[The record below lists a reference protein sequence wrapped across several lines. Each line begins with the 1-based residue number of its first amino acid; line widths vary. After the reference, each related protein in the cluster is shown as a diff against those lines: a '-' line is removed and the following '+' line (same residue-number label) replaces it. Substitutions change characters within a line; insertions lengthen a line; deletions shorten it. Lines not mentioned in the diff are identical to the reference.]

1 MAVARGQAAT
11 KNQLIEL
18 VVLAL
23 GASQMKDV
31 GLGALRGVLGSDP
44 RFSVLDGA
52 ADLQP
57 VWELLES
64 QPDFQKGAAVSALCW
79 VKSQEPRLGISIK
92 LPAALEDIPAAERI
106 THASYC
112 RPKREDVDRV
122 IQGLEPLRKPS
133 ALPSAPPVAAP
144 KPANHK
150 RRQMVGIVAGAI
162 AAVSLAFVG
171 VFVAK
176 NVERKPDFKNVDAA
190 EFAGDLPVTA
200 AKVWGSE
207 VHVSLVDAGWMKLPE
222 DKRRRQME
230 QALERL
236 QSRPGPRITTLIVED
251 DSRRPRASAQL
262 AARSGKS
269 QVKFYP

>member
-44 RFSVLDGA
+44 RFAVLDGA

-79 VKSQEPRLGISIK
+79 VKAQEPRLGISLK
-92 LPAALEDIPAAERI
+92 LPAALEEIPAPERI

-122 IQGLEPLRKPS
+122 IQGLEAPRKPS
-133 ALPSAPPVAAP
+133 ALPASPTAPMVR
-144 KPANHK
+144 PATNK
-150 RRQMVGIVAGAI
+150 RRQMVGIIAGVVA
-162 AAVSLAFVG
+162 AASLAFVG

-176 NVERKPDFKNVDAA
+176 NVEGKPDFKNVDAA

-207 VHVSLVDAGWMKLPE
+207 VRVSLVDGGWMKLPE
-222 DKRRRQME
+222 DRRRRQME

-236 QSRPGPRITTLIVED
+236 QARPGPRITTLIVED
-251 DSRRPRASAQL
+251 DARRPRASAQL
-262 AARSGKS
+262 AARGGKS